1 MAVFHNPQA
10 GILERKTTHGQCP
23 QEQQAAPG
31 AETYLL
37 CIVDARRGR
46 AHRFKGI
53 TCRLRAPEA
62 QKWREPASSL
72 PRDRRAFTIL
82 FSARRIIIYNH
93 TQKTADKTLLLMVKF
108 TADAGDFGQLGKVS
122 GWRCLC

>member
-1 MAVFHNPQA
+1 MRRFTVPFVN
-10 GILERKTTHGQCP
+10 L
-23 QEQQAAPG
+23 PG

-37 CIVDARRGR
+37 CTVGARRGR
-46 AHRFKGI
+46 SHRCKGI
-53 TCRLRAPEA
+53 TCQLLTPEA

-82 FSARRIIIYNH
+82 LSARRIIIYNH
-93 TQKTADKTLLLMVKF
+93 TEKTADKTLLLMVKF

-122 GWRCLC
+122 GWRCLCYAHLQKQAGDVFRK